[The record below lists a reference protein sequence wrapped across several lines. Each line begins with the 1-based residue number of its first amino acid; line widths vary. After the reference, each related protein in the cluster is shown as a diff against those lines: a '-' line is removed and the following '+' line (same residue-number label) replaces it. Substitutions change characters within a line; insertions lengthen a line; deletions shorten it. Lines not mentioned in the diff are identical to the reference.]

1 MQLNTTNLQ
10 LDKPIFFMSLY
21 IWASI
26 YPFDVM
32 MMRIHTRVRVRSEGA
47 AADQR
52 SYTPAHA
59 LRRMAIK

>member
-10 LDKPIFFMSLY
+10 LDKPIFFYEPLYMSL
-21 IWASI
+21 

-32 MMRIHTRVRVRSEGA
+32 AMRTRTCVRARSEGA
-47 AADQR
+47 AAGQR
-52 SYTPAHA
+52 TYTPAHA